1 MPKRTYKPSKIK
13 RARRHGFR
21 ARITSPKGK
30 KIIKRRRDK
39 GRKELSS

>member
-21 ARITSPKGK
+21 ARSAKSK
-30 KIIKRRRDK
+30 KIISSRRKK
-39 GRKELSS
+39 GRKRLSK